1 MQVVPVLRALH
12 VYRKSAPAGMNAF
25 DCEVGEVAT
34 CDLGN
39 ETTEVWL
46 DHMDELATIPHRA
59 FHSAF
64 QEGDRGGMLGMKPW
78 TTIHEGISRGS
89 PHTFNLLFVFGGM
102 QMTTVHESTAGVLSM
117 DGEACA
123 HSNQIVLN
131 AFRESSASLSG
142 SVHFEAVQQQRKV
155 LVISRNGT
163 WWRRWLNEK
172 VRILLFVHGLN
183 PDNAVEFVDLV
194 MRCLK
199 KITRN
204 P

>member
-1 MQVVPVLRALH
+1 LEQCRAAFNRRFFHHSELAQVVPVLRALH
-12 VYRKSAPAGMNAF
+12 VYRKRAPAGMNDFNCKVDEA
-25 DCEVGEVAT
+25 AT

-39 ETTEVWL
+39 ATTEVWL

-64 QEGDRGGMLGMKPW
+64 QEGDIDGMLGMKPW

-102 QMTTVHESTAGVLSM
+102 QMTTVNESTAGVLSM

-123 HSNQIVLN
+123 NSNQLVLN
-131 AFRESSASLSG
+131 AFRESSASPSG
-142 SVHFEAVQQQRKV
+142 SVHFEAVQQQRKI

-172 VRILLFVHGLN
+172 V
-183 PDNAVEFVDLV
+183 
-194 MRCLK
+194 
-199 KITRN
+199 
-204 P
+204 